1 MKRRNHE
8 EVYTSSTRRTPR
20 GKRLLS
26 WLLSIVMLLSL
37 LPGMELHA
45 HADYEDGAEC
55 PACGHY
61 HWDEYMCGVCGAC
74 SEDCTQTDCWLEN
87 HPCPYCDRCILDYGD
102 DFFCDSCGTCFH
114 CVDSNEDSGE
124 HCQIC
129 LAEDVYCSECRL
141 CESCA
146 SDLDGHCV
154 ECGDCFLLGGTAQ
167 CEMEHSADPGPH
179 CTGESL
185 VCEECD
191 GCYYDDEDLYC
202 TDCQKCIECAKGQSH
217 CMECGECFE
226 SEEYECDA
234 SMDEFTFNV
243 CLTCCKSYGWHCEE
257 CEEHITGDRWCPTGG
272 DGTHCAECA
281 EDYLC
286 PECGECA
293 LCDDDGQC
301 DDCGMCA
308 DCCSGYL
315 RAQYECE
322 CEGES
327 GCHDSIDADH
337 ICSSCE
343 LAFCT
348 RDQCEYCLMCTECCE
363 SDNQCEHGV
372 CFDNED
378 EMEAHTCV
386 ECNECFD
393 ESELCPDCCDTDAV
407 RCYDCCH
414 GLSESEGCEHEVCM
428 YGPDWEDHW
437 CADGDHCIEEYCDV
451 CGGCKACCDEERG
464 DCDHDFTCPND
475 GGWDDHFCEECG
487 ECYDDFERC
496 SECGLCVVCCA
507 AAAEELGCED
517 EICIGSPEW
526 QDHYC
531 YQHDQCLDKCD
542 GHGPCQHT
550 NLSDW
555 QSDAKGHWR
564 QCADC
569 SARLYNF
576 PKQAHQGQYWTVTK
590 PATTTATG
598 ERTLYCDSCKYP
610 MKTEPIPVVSSHT
623 CAGTGPF
630 FYDDDRYHFRY
641 CDTCGKKINI
651 AMHDINNHYC
661 ADCGFCDVD
670 APEILDYSR
679 DPKVH
684 PTDSTA
690 PVYMTLYVTAAGEN
704 LEYQWYEEAIEEGD
718 GGVLLTGQTN
728 ARLRIKVQDYFGN
741 DLTTCKDDNKTLSR
755 FVCVVKN
762 PAGEV
767 PVTIDVNFECVDL
780 YWQDMDEGTDTNNGH
795 LLTCGDCGK
804 TVGDVV
810 PHRYNGTHKCVD
822 CGHVKPV
829 VIKSHPYKTSV
840 KVQDDE
846 LGPVKMSF
854 SVTAMGD
861 GLTYQWYYA
870 AYKDG
875 DPESIQNFYRTV
887 SDEEGGKTS
896 SISIEIWSNACAEEP
911 HYKVYCVVTDS
922 QGNTKT
928 SNTAAGEVLH
938 TLAKGYTVQTY
949 HPDGTPANEI
959 PLYNDTYHWRVCIGS
974 AHSLNFDDDIN
985 VFEKA
990 EHSKVPLIVTAATTS
1005 SKAVVKDV
1013 CSICGWASE
1022 EYQVGDILPE
1032 CTGTGGV
1039 DGMASPDGKHRWIDY
1054 CPLLPKGAAMFT
1066 IPEELQ
1072 ALYGGETVIDNTYPV
1087 GTSSQHAAQCGYCG
1101 ATDLTGNLSGV
1112 KPGPHDFDKGDGW
1125 KYYKGIEPTEE
1136 HGAIMYRYDQC
1147 EDFYEAKVVSALP
1160 HEHKAG
1166 EMQHDKTQHWNAC
1179 AKAECAEKLNTKGH
1193 TYTDWN
1199 WVTEPTETVEGIR
1212 TRSCTVAGC
1221 GYVQTQNVGVKTY
1234 SITVKDG
1241 KADKVSAKQGESV
1254 NITAD
1259 SRTDALFNGWV
1270 SEDVTISDPSKE
1282 TASFVMPAHAVTVTA
1297 KWTYI
1302 GGGSGGGGYSYY
1314 TIKATAGVNGS
1325 ISPAGSVSV
1334 REGKDQTFTI
1344 TPDKGYAVAR
1354 VLVDGKDVG
1363 AVTSYTF
1370 QNVKGPH
1377 SIEAVFVKMDGS
1389 TQSGVFTDVPAGS
1402 YYEDAVIW
1410 AVDKGITTGTSAT
1423 TFNPNGICTRAQAV
1437 TFLWR
1442 AAGSPA
1448 AKSGAMPFADVKAG
1462 SYCYDAV
1469 LWAVEQGITKGT
1481 SDTMFS
1487 PDATCTRA
1495 QIVTFLWRANGSPA
1509 VSGNSAFTDVAA
1521 DAYYAAAVTWAEKN
1535 DITGGIGGGLFGSNN
1550 NCTRAQIV
1558 TFIYRSV
1565 K

>member
-1 MKRRNHE
+1 MKRQNHE
-8 EVYTSSTRRTPR
+8 EVYTSSARRTPR
-20 GKRLLS
+20 GKKLLS
-26 WLLSIVMLLSL
+26 WLLSMVMLLSL
-37 LPGMELHA
+37 LPGMELHV

-102 DFFCDSCGTCFH
+102 SFFCDSCGTCFH

-124 HCQIC
+124 HCQLC

-141 CESCA
+141 CEGCA
-146 SDLDGHCV
+146 SELGGHCV
-154 ECGDCFLLGGTAQ
+154 ECEDCFLVGGTAQ

-185 VCEECD
+185 VCDGCD

-202 TDCQKCIECAKGQSH
+202 ENCQKCIECAKGQSH

-226 SEEYECDA
+226 SEGYECDA

-243 CLTCCKSYGWHCEE
+243 CLTCCQSYGWHCEE
-257 CEEHITGDRWCPTGG
+257 CGEHITGDRWCPTGG

-281 EDYLC
+281 EEYLC

-293 LCDDDGQC
+293 LCDDDGRC

-322 CEGES
+322 CEGNS

-428 YGPDWEDHW
+428 NSSDWEDHW
-437 CADGDHCIEEYCDV
+437 CADGNHCIEEYCGV
-451 CGGCKACCDEERG
+451 CGKCKVCCDEERG
-464 DCDHDFTCPND
+464 DCEHEFTCPND
-475 GGWDDHFCEECG
+475 SSWDDHFCEECT
-487 ECYDDFERC
+487 ECFDEFDFCPDCGRC
-496 SECGLCVVCCA
+496 VECCA
-507 AAAEELGCED
+507 AAAEELGCEH
-517 EICIGSPEW
+517 EICIESHEW

-531 YQHDQCLDKCD
+531 YQHDQCLDKCG

-550 NLSDW
+550 TLSNW

-569 SARLYNF
+569 DARLYNF
-576 PKQAHQGQYWTVTK
+576 PKMSHRGSFWTVTT
-590 PATTTATG
+590 PATAESDGVRTKLCDVCRYTMATESIPKVG
-598 ERTLYCDSCKYP
+598 E
-610 MKTEPIPVVSSHT
+610 HT
-623 CAGTGPF
+623 CAGTDA
-630 FYDDDRYHFRY
+630 FYFDDDSGHYRF
-641 CDTCGKKINI
+641 CGVCGKKVETGEHNI
-651 AMHDINNHYC
+651 VEHQCTECSYCDIKR
-661 ADCGFCDVD
+661 
-670 APEILDYSR
+670 PEILDQSPDITIHR
-679 DPKVH
+679 TSSND
-684 PTDSTA
+684 DA
-690 PVYMTLYVTAAGEN
+690 FMTLYVTAQGDD
-704 LEYQWYEEAIEEGD
+704 LTYQWYEEVIEDSAEIAGA
-718 GGVLLTGQTN
+718 TN
-728 ARLRIKVQDYFGN
+728 SRLRIRVQDYFGT
-741 DLTTCKDDNKTLSR
+741 DLTTCKGDDKNVSS
-755 FVCVVKN
+755 FVCLVKN
-762 PAGEV
+762 AAGEDYA
-767 PVTIDVNFECVDL
+767 TIDVDFECIDL
-780 YWQDMDEGTDTNNGH
+780 YWSDQDATSDDNGH
-795 LLTCGDCGK
+795 ILTCKVCNK
-804 TVGDVV
+804 TSGSNV
-810 PHRYNGTHKCVD
+810 PHRFNGTYKCVD
-822 CGHVKPV
+822 CGHAKPP

-854 SVTAMGD
+854 SVTTMGD
-861 GLTYQWYYA
+861 GLTYQWYYV
-870 AYKDG
+870 AYSDNDNDFYKNNFVKVPDG
-875 DPESIQNFYRTV
+875 K
-887 SDEEGGKTS
+887 GGNTS
-896 SISIEIWSNACAEEP
+896 SITFEIYSYACAEDP
-911 HYKVYCVVTDS
+911 HYRVYCEVTDS
-922 QGNTKT
+922 QGRMV
-928 SNTAAGEVLH
+928 SSDTAAGEVLH

-949 HPDGTPANEI
+949 HADGTPAKVI
-959 PLYNDTYHWRVCIGS
+959 PLYNDTHHWRICIGS

-990 EHSKVPLIVTAATTS
+990 EHSKVQRIVTAATTS
-1005 SKAVVKDV
+1005 SKAKVKDV
-1013 CSICGWASE
+1013 CSICGWESE
-1022 EYQVGDILPE
+1022 VYEVGDVLPE
-1032 CTGTGGV
+1032 CTGDGGV
-1039 DGMASPDGKHRWIDY
+1039 DGFQSPNGKHRWIDY

-1066 IPEELQ
+1066 IPEELR
-1072 ALYGGETVIDNTYPV
+1072 ALYSGETVIANTYPV

-1112 KPGPHDFDKGDGW
+1112 KPGLHDFDKGDGW
-1125 KYYKGIEPTEE
+1125 KYYKDIEPTEE

-1147 EDFYEAKVVSALP
+1147 EDFYEAKAVPALP

-1166 EMQHDKTQHWNAC
+1166 EMKHDKTQHWNAC
-1179 AKAECAEKLNTKGH
+1179 TKAECTEKLNTKGH
-1193 TYTDWN
+1193 TYTDWS

-1212 TRSCTVAGC
+1212 TRSCTVADC

-1234 SITVKDG
+1234 SITVKG
-1241 KADKVSAKQGESV
+1241 GRADKISAKKGESV
-1254 NITAD
+1254 SITSD
-1259 SRTDALFNGWV
+1259 SRTDALFNGWT
-1270 SEDVTISDPSKE
+1270 SDDVTISNPSKE

-1302 GGGSGGGGYSYY
+1302 GTGTTTYPITVMDS
-1314 TIKATAGVNGS
+1314 KNGDVT
-1325 ISPAGSVSV
+1325 VSHKSAAK
-1334 REGKDQTFTI
+1334 GTTI
-1344 TPDKGYAVAR
+1344 TLTVDPDKGY
-1354 VLVDGKDVG
+1354 VLDTLTVLDGKDKEIKLTDKG
-1363 AVTSYTF
+1363 DGKFTFTMPDSKVTVEATF
-1370 QNVKGPH
+1370 KASAPTGKNPF
-1377 SIEAVFVKMDGS
+1377 I
-1389 TQSGVFTDVPAGS
+1389 DVPAGS
-1402 YYEDAVIW
+1402 YYENAVIW
-1410 AVDKGITTGTSAT
+1410 AVDKGITGGTSAT
-1423 TFNPNGICTRAQAV
+1423 TFDPSGNCTRAQAV

-1448 AKSGAMPFADVKAG
+1448 PKTKVMPFTDVPAG
-1462 SYCYDAV
+1462 SYYHDAV
-1469 LWAVEQGITKGT
+1469 LLAVEQGITKGT
-1481 SDTMFS
+1481 SDTAFS
-1487 PDATCTRA
+1487 PNATCTRA
-1495 QIVTFLWRANGSPA
+1495 QIVTFLWRAGGSPA
-1509 VSGNSAFTDVAA
+1509 VSGNSAFTDVAS

-1535 DITGGIGGGLFGSNN
+1535 GVTGGIGGGLFGSGN

-1558 TFIYRSV
+1558 TFIYRSM